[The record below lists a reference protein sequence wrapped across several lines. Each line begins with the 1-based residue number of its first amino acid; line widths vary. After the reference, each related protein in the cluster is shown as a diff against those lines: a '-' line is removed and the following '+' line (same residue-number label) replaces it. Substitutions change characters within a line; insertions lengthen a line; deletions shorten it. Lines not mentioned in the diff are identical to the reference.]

1 MKTKWSEIAKDVV
14 KKFPWAST
22 PEIEK
27 ILEDLAA
34 EHPTELKSLDLYVK
48 QKNLSKKVKLPKRK
62 IHKTPRLLIADSYTI
77 SSNIFASEDAKEKSV
92 YYITYRKT
100 LDKIN
105 PHLYNKGDNRII
117 FTGLSR
123 ILDYL
128 FYEPITHQEI
138 DETKRFLADK
148 KVTTKGF
155 KPMPFP
161 EEMWRKVVDEYNGRP
176 PLKIRAVREGSVVYP
191 NEPVVIIENVPE
203 GFGELAAW
211 FESTIL
217 KIWASCEMVT
227 QLAHWL
233 EYCKSIVYH
242 VYRDTIPKEQV
253 SFLASLMLHNF
264 GCRAGMTPQE
274 SEWMGADALYIF
286 GGTDSFSGAYQAWK
300 NAGEATGIASSVL
313 ALAHRNVQGYETE
326 KECHEKLNSV
336 AEDGDI
342 DSHVADCYAY
352 FDTVENILLPL
363 AQKNKE
369 EDNGKVVVGRP
380 DSGDPSEQV
389 LWLCKIAH
397 KHGLSHVEKIL
408 KREWRFGT
416 SLKFIEGDGMS
427 WEKMK
432 EINSD
437 LLLHGFPPFAW
448 GLYGVGGGLR
458 NELAR
463 DNFSAKYAL
472 CAVGKDLKPVC
483 KFSET
488 LGKTTLPGPFKLLRS
503 KEALLAKKTIVF
515 PHEIGEDVMVDYF
528 NGSDIWEPFKEG
540 YEDDFNVIKTRIG
553 EQMDTMPLTLSS
565 EDNHNYPASNEIKEV
580 RIELLT
586 KYAPKKLAQNYS

>member
-1 MKTKWSEIAKDVV
+1 MKTEYSKAMEDVI
-14 KKFPWAST
+14 KKFPWTST
-22 PEIEK
+22 PEVEK
-27 ILEDLAA
+27 IIA
-34 EHPTELKSLDLYVK
+34 ENKI
-48 QKNLSKKVKLPKRK
+48 KKVKLPERK
-62 IHKTPRLLIADSYTI
+62 IHKTPRLLISDSYTI

-128 FYEPITHQEI
+128 FYEPITHEEI
-138 DETKRFLADK
+138 DETKRFLSDK

-176 PLKIRAVREGSVVYP
+176 PLKIRAVKEGSVVYP
-191 NEPVVIIENVPE
+191 NEPIAIIENVTE

-233 EYCKSIVYH
+233 EYCKGIVYH
-242 VYRDTIPKEQV
+242 VYRDTISKEQV
-253 SFLASLMLHNF
+253 NFLASLMLHNF

-286 GGTDSFSGAYQAWK
+286 GGTDTFSGAYQAWK
-300 NAGEATGIASSVL
+300 NSGEATGIASSVL
-313 ALAHRNVQGYETE
+313 ALAHRNVQGFETE
-326 KECHEKLNSV
+326 KECHEKLNSIS
-336 AEDGDI
+336 ENGDI
-342 DSHVADCYAY
+342 DSHVADCYAF
-352 FDTVENILLPL
+352 FDSVENILLPIAL
-363 AQKNKE
+363 RNKE
-369 EDNGKVVVGRP
+369 EKNEKVVIGRP

-397 KHGLSHVEKIL
+397 KHGLSNVETIL

-432 EINSD
+432 EINND
-437 LLLHGFPPFAW
+437 LILHGFPPFAW

-472 CAVGKDLKPVC
+472 CAIGKKLKPVC

-488 LGKTTLPGPFKLLRS
+488 LEKTTLPGPFKLLRN
-503 KEALLAKKTIVF
+503 KEALESKKTIVF
-515 PHEIGEDVMVDYF
+515 PYENGEDAMVDYF
-528 NGSDIWEPFKEG
+528 DGSDIWDPFKEG
-540 YEDDFNVIKTRIG
+540 YMDDFNIIKARIS
-553 EQMDTMPLTLSS
+553 EQMDKMPLSLST
-565 EDNHNYPASNEIKEV
+565 EENHNYPASDKIKEI
-580 RIELLT
+580 RIELLK